1 MIDIEKKKNIKK
13 IQEFSAFWL
22 LVELKRLKVRKV
34 PKQTSFKIQG
44 NMTNSVLLLM
54 PRGSTVDRV
63 RIQYFLFW
71 ERAGFFSPFP
81 KTLMMPQSRGWHVH
95 NVGRWHSPCFVSR
108 LLWYHI
114 IDKQYLML
122 FFFGQ
127 HKPGYRDISPCVVGV
142 VLQLMKDLMRY
153 FFYVFPTSIWM
164 CYLVSDKLEH
174 CAQWPQRRK
183 VVGWL
188 DSQEAVWGCFLVPEW
203 TGLSLR

>member
-1 MIDIEKKKNIKK
+1 
-13 IQEFSAFWL
+13 
-22 LVELKRLKVRKV
+22 
-34 PKQTSFKIQG
+34 
-44 NMTNSVLLLM
+44 MTNSVLLLM

-95 NVGRWHSPCFVSR
+95 NVGRWHSPCFVSM

-127 HKPGYRDISPCVVGV
+127 PGYRDISPCVVGV

-164 CYLVSDKLEH
+164 CYCVWQVRTLCTMATAEESCRLIRQPGGSVRMFSGARMNRSVSQIAFKCDQGD
-174 CAQWPQRRK
+174 AQSWYY
-183 VVGWL
+183 
-188 DSQEAVWGCFLVPEW
+188 
-203 TGLSLR
+203 